1 MRCLSLKNAEIKRK
15 IIDTTKMLLKEN
27 GNVTIKDIADRCF
40 INIAAVNYHFG
51 SKENLIEIV
60 IGEILQEIKAHITM
74 EMNQVLNKVSVADFL
89 EEMVS
94 YVYNFALDNAGI
106 LSYLFL
112 TREQQLTS
120 TNQLLDTFFAD
131 SEFTQLVYKNLKQK
145 ALTDNPKEV
154 MAKYVMIFSS
164 LAIPLFI
171 QLVQHDDKVARIET
185 FRDPEFKQFY
195 FKQLLNLV
203 D

>member
-1 MRCLSLKNAEIKRK
+1 MKNAEIKRK
-15 IIDTTKMLLKEN
+15 IIDTTKDLIRQN
-27 GNVTIKDIADRCF
+27 GYVTIKDIADRCY

-51 SKENLIEIV
+51 SKERLIEIV
-60 IGEILQEIKAHITM
+60 ISEILDEIKAYITM
-74 EMNQVLNKVSVADFL
+74 EMNEALNKVSMEDFL
-89 EEMVS
+89 ELVVS
-94 YVYNFALDNAGI
+94 YIYNFALDNAGI

-112 TREQQLTS
+112 TREQQMTS

-131 SEFTQLVYKNLKQK
+131 SEFTQLGYKNLQQK
-145 ALTDNPKEV
+145 SLTNNPKEM

-171 QLVQHDDKVARIET
+171 QLVQSDNDAGRIET

-195 FKQLLNLV
+195 FKQLLTLV
-203 D
+203 E